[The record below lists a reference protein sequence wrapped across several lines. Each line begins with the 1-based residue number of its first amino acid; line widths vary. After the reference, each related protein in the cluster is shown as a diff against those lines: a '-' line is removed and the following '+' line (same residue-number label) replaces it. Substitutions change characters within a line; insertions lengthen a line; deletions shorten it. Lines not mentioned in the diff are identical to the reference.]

1 MSDIEPFADGTFHG
15 VVHLLLEEQMI
26 RLDKL
31 EKMYRRIV
39 VDVVDYQNQSNLV
52 YAYKI
57 DLDNRMLSIPS
68 ERYLDVIVKGC

>member
-1 MSDIEPFADGTFHG
+1 MSDIEPFADGVFHG
-15 VVHLLLEEQMI
+15 IVHLLLEEQMI

-39 VDVVDYQNQSNLV
+39 FDIVDYQNQSNLA